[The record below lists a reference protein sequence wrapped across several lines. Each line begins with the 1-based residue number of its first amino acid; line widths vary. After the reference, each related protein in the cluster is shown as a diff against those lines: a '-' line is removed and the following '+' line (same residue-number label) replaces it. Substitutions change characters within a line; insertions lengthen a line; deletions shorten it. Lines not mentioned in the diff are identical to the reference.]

1 MQQQLLLQL
10 LLHFV
15 AAICEAVLGQLA
27 LSLGKVTD
35 SLWLSELEIGH
46 HLREQVPS
54 SHKTLMNI
62 HEPLCFIWSQLGVHW
77 LVCWSLRS
85 GD

>member
-1 MQQQLLLQL
+1 MPFKRNLDELMLQQL

-27 LSLGKVTD
+27 LSLGKVID

-46 HLREQVPS
+46 QLREQVPS

-62 HEPLCFIWSQLGVHW
+62 HEPLCGIWSQLGVHW
-77 LVCWSLRS
+77 LVC
-85 GD
+85 